1 MLPLYPQLIS
11 LLIDLE
17 YELRRAHLWA
27 AYTPTDAVLNSVEP
41 FGIDTMT
48 FQEWL
53 QFVFLPRMHLL
64 LEQELPLPEACNI
77 AAMAETV
84 WAGTPAAKPVIVVL
98 RALDNSINDQA

>member
-1 MLPLYPQLIS
+1 MRPQYSQLIS

-17 YELRRAHLWA
+17 YELRRAQLWA
-27 AYTPTDAVLNSVEP
+27 TYSPTDEALSGVEP
-41 FGIDTMT
+41 FCIDTMT

-53 QFVFLPRMHLL
+53 QFVFLPRMYLL

-77 AAMAETV
+77 TAMAETV

-98 RALDNSINDQA
+98 RSLDNSINDQA